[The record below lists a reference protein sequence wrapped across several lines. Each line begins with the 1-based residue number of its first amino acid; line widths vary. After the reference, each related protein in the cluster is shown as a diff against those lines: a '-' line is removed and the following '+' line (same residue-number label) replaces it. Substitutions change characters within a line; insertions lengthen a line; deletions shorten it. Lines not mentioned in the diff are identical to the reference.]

1 MVSGGQGGPR
11 PLPYTAA
18 GPGERPRA
26 RRFSVG
32 QLLGPVRPVAA
43 AATAVLVFSRAARSL
58 TSGYVREWERL
69 ALTGW
74 EQAGLS
80 VWGSSGMLRGCFLKA
95 EPERNPCWACN
106 GLSEFASPLERQ
118 KGFVLF
124 C

>member
-1 MVSGGQGGPR
+1 MVSGGRGGLR
-11 PLPYTAA
+11 PLPYAAA

-26 RRFSVG
+26 RRFGVG
-32 QLLGPVRPVAA
+32 RLLGPVRPVAA
-43 AATAVLVFSRAARSL
+43 AAAATAVLVFPRA

-69 ALTGW
+69 ALPGW

-80 VWGSSGMLRGCFLKA
+80 VRGSSGMLRGCFLKA

-106 GLSEFASPLERQ
+106 GLPDFASPLERQ

>member
-1 MVSGGQGGPR
+1 M
-11 PLPYTAA
+11 
-18 GPGERPRA
+18 
-26 RRFSVG
+26 G

-43 AATAVLVFSRAARSL
+43 AAAATTAVLVFPRAADSL

-69 ALTGW
+69 ALPGW

-80 VWGSSGMLRGCFLKA
+80 VGGSSGMLRGCFLKA